1 MPLPSHRR
9 RRREESLISYFTGNS
24 ETHVAPCIP
33 GAPPPSNHLAHLTCV
48 TCFDPHVA
56 LYGFTF
62 YVSPE
67 SFRIGVNLTGSDFE
81 LSGRNPA
88 LTLQNQCILVFEKPV
103 KLFALF
109 DTQGV
114 G

>member
-1 MPLPSHRR
+1 LGVSRCQVVR
-9 RRREESLISYFTGNS
+9 TS
-24 ETHVAPCIP
+24 EKPRDFEFQGVHKLSVRTAQGVRGILECTDTSALWNC
-33 GAPPPSNHLAHLTCV
+33 ATC
-48 TCFDPHVA
+48 
-56 LYGFTF
+56 
-62 YVSPE
+62 PE

-103 KLFALF
+103 KLFALS